1 MKYYLV
7 DYENTNV
14 NGLNGITNLSET
26 DVVCIFYSENAQ
38 NMSFGLH
45 KRLNESKAKKI
56 YQKVEVG
63 TKNALDF
70 QLSSYL
76 GYIIKENS
84 ENQYDYYIVAKDDGY
99 KALSL
104 YWKRKKIKV
113 SIIGDISNKKN
124 QNENKKELLKETKT
138 TSTEKKEK
146 SIEST
151 NTNKKESS
159 NNINSDNNNKKK
171 SNNNNNKKNKNLDL
185 ISKTVSTIIE
195 EKNVADS
202 ILEIIKTTPSKI
214 HDTMVKFL
222 ASTKEK
228 KYQGKGQEI
237 YKAIKPYL

>member
-14 NGLNGITNLSET
+14 NGLNGITNLTDT

-38 NMSFGLH
+38 NISFGLH
-45 KRLNESKAKKI
+45 RRLNESKAKKI
-56 YQKVEVG
+56 YQRVEVG

-104 YWKRKKIKV
+104 YWKRKKINV
-113 SIIGDISNKKN
+113 SIIEDISNKNN
-124 QNENKKELLKETKT
+124 QNENKKELLKETKIKPN
-138 TSTEKKEK
+138 EKKEISK
-146 SIEST
+146 EPT
-151 NTNKKESS
+151 N
-159 NNINSDNNNKKK
+159 NSKRKN
-171 SNNNNNKKNKNLDL
+171 SNNKKNNNLEL
-185 ISKTVSTIIE
+185 ISKIVSSIIE
-195 EKNVADS
+195 DKNVADS
-202 ILEIIKTTPSKI
+202 ILELIKNTPSKI
-214 HDTMVKFL
+214 HDTIVKFL

-237 YKAIKPYL
+237 YKAVKPYL

>member
-14 NGLNGITNLSET
+14 NGLNGITNLTDT

-38 NMSFGLH
+38 NISFGLH
-45 KRLNESKAKKI
+45 RRLNESKAKKI
-56 YQKVEVG
+56 YQRVEVG

-104 YWKRKKIKV
+104 YWKRKKINV
-113 SIIGDISNKKN
+113 SIIEDISNKNN
-124 QNENKKELLKETKT
+124 QNENKKELLKETKIKPN
-138 TSTEKKEK
+138 EKKEISK
-146 SIEST
+146 EPT
-151 NTNKKESS
+151 N
-159 NNINSDNNNKKK
+159 NSKKK
-171 SNNNNNKKNKNLDL
+171 NSNNKKNNNLEL
-185 ISKTVSTIIE
+185 ISKIVSSIIE
-195 EKNVADS
+195 DKNVADS
-202 ILEIIKTTPSKI
+202 ILELIKNTPSKI
-214 HDTMVKFL
+214 HDTIVKFL

-237 YKAIKPYL
+237 YKAVKPYL

>member
-14 NGLNGITNLSET
+14 NGLNGITNLSDT

-38 NMSFGLH
+38 NISFGLH
-45 KRLNESKAKKI
+45 RRLNESKAKKI
-56 YQKVEVG
+56 YQRVEVG

-104 YWKRKKIKV
+104 YWKRKKINV
-113 SIIGDISNKKN
+113 SIIEDISNKNN
-124 QNENKKELLKETKT
+124 QNENKKELLKETKIKPN
-138 TSTEKKEK
+138 EKKEISK
-146 SIEST
+146 EPT
-151 NTNKKESS
+151 N
-159 NNINSDNNNKKK
+159 NSKKK
-171 SNNNNNKKNKNLDL
+171 NSNNKKNNNLEL
-185 ISKTVSTIIE
+185 ISKIVSSIIE
-195 EKNVADS
+195 DKNVADS
-202 ILEIIKTTPSKI
+202 ILELIKNTPSKI
-214 HDTMVKFL
+214 HDTIVKFL

-237 YKAIKPYL
+237 YKAVKPYL

>member
-14 NGLNGITNLSET
+14 NGLNGITNLSDT

-38 NMSFGLH
+38 NISFGLH
-45 KRLNESKAKKI
+45 RRLNESKAKKI
-56 YQKVEVG
+56 YQRVEVG

-84 ENQYDYYIVAKDDGY
+84 ENQFDYYIVAKDDGY

-104 YWKRKKIKV
+104 YWKRKKINV
-113 SIIGDISNKKN
+113 SIIEDISNKNN
-124 QNENKKELLKETKT
+124 QNENKKELLKETKIKPN
-138 TSTEKKEK
+138 EKKEISK
-146 SIEST
+146 EPT
-151 NTNKKESS
+151 N
-159 NNINSDNNNKKK
+159 NSKKK
-171 SNNNNNKKNKNLDL
+171 NSNNKKNNNLEL
-185 ISKTVSTIIE
+185 ISKIVSSIIE
-195 EKNVADS
+195 DKNVADS
-202 ILEIIKTTPSKI
+202 ILELIKNTPSKI
-214 HDTMVKFL
+214 HDTIVKFL

-237 YKAIKPYL
+237 YKAVKPYL

>member
-14 NGLNGITNLSET
+14 NGLNGITNLSDT

-38 NMSFGLH
+38 NISFGLH
-45 KRLNESKAKKI
+45 RRLNESKAKKI

-104 YWKRKKIKV
+104 YWKRKKINV
-113 SIIGDISNKKN
+113 SIIEDISNKNN
-124 QNENKKELLKETKT
+124 QNENKKELLKETKIKPN
-138 TSTEKKEK
+138 EKKEISK
-146 SIEST
+146 EPT
-151 NTNKKESS
+151 N
-159 NNINSDNNNKKK
+159 NSKKK
-171 SNNNNNKKNKNLDL
+171 NSNNKKNNNLEL
-185 ISKTVSTIIE
+185 ISKIVSSIIE
-195 EKNVADS
+195 DKNVADS
-202 ILEIIKTTPSKI
+202 ILELIKNTPSKI
-214 HDTMVKFL
+214 HDTIVKFL

-237 YKAIKPYL
+237 YKAVKPYL

>member
-14 NGLNGITNLSET
+14 NGLNGITNLTDT

-38 NMSFGLH
+38 NISFGLH
-45 KRLNESKAKKI
+45 RRLNESKAKKI
-56 YQKVEVG
+56 YQRVEVG

-84 ENQYDYYIVAKDDGY
+84 ENQFDYYIVAKDDGY

-104 YWKRKKIKV
+104 YWKRKKINV
-113 SIIGDISNKKN
+113 SIIEDISNKNN
-124 QNENKKELLKETKT
+124 QNENKKELLKETKIKPN
-138 TSTEKKEK
+138 EKKEISK
-146 SIEST
+146 EPT
-151 NTNKKESS
+151 N
-159 NNINSDNNNKKK
+159 NSKKK
-171 SNNNNNKKNKNLDL
+171 NSNNKKNNNLEL
-185 ISKTVSTIIE
+185 ISKIVSSIIE
-195 EKNVADS
+195 DKNVADS
-202 ILEIIKTTPSKI
+202 ILELIKNTPSKI
-214 HDTMVKFL
+214 HDTIVKFL

-237 YKAIKPYL
+237 YKAVKPYL

>member
-14 NGLNGITNLSET
+14 NGLNGITNLSDT

-38 NMSFGLH
+38 NISFGLH
-45 KRLNESKAKKI
+45 RRLNESKAKKI
-56 YQKVEVG
+56 YQRVEVG

-70 QLSSYL
+70 QLFSYL

-104 YWKRKKIKV
+104 YWKRKKINV
-113 SIIGDISNKKN
+113 SIIEDISNKNN
-124 QNENKKELLKETKT
+124 QNENKKELLKETKIKPN
-138 TSTEKKEK
+138 EKKEISK
-146 SIEST
+146 EPT
-151 NTNKKESS
+151 N
-159 NNINSDNNNKKK
+159 NSKKK
-171 SNNNNNKKNKNLDL
+171 NSNNKKNNNLEL
-185 ISKTVSTIIE
+185 ISKIVSSIIE
-195 EKNVADS
+195 DKNVADS
-202 ILEIIKTTPSKI
+202 ILELIKNTPSKI
-214 HDTMVKFL
+214 HDTIVKFL

-237 YKAIKPYL
+237 YKAVKPYL